1 MTTSPDASDGAVLH
15 VVATIPLDP
24 ARAEEA
30 APALRELAE
39 ASRGD
44 AGCLVYDVHASTSVP
59 GVYVTTEQWRSQAD
73 LDAHM
78 TQPHVAKAF
87 EVAGPL
93 LVGEVAIHV
102 LSPL

>member
-1 MTTSPDASDGAVLH
+1 MSEESATLRVI
-15 VVATIPLDP
+15 ATIPIDP
-24 ARAEEA
+24 ERAAEA
-30 APALRELAE
+30 APALAELAA

-44 AGCLVYDVHASTSVP
+44 EGCLGYEVYESAAAP
-59 GVYVTTEQWRSQAD
+59 GVFVTVEEWAGQSD

-93 LVGEVAIHV
+93 LVGEVAIH
-102 LSPL
+102 PLKPV

>member
-1 MTTSPDASDGAVLH
+1 MTQNPEPGASLR
-15 VVATIPLDP
+15 VVATIPIDP
-24 ARAEEA
+24 ERADEA
-30 APALRELAE
+30 APALAELAA

-44 AGCLVYDVHASTSVP
+44 QGCLGYEVYRSATAP
-59 GVYVTTEQWRSQAD
+59 GVFVTVEEWVGQAD

-93 LVGEVAIHV
+93 LAGEVVIHA
-102 LSPL
+102 LQPL

>member
-1 MTTSPDASDGAVLH
+1 MTEESATLRVI
-15 VVATIPLDP
+15 ATIPVDP
-24 ARAEEA
+24 ERAAEA
-30 APALRELAE
+30 APALAELAA

-44 AGCLVYDVHASTSVP
+44 AGCLAYEVYESAAQP
-59 GVYVTTEQWRSQAD
+59 GVFVTVEEWSGQAD

-93 LVGEVAIHV
+93 LVGEVAIH
-102 LSPL
+102 PLKPV

>member
-1 MTTSPDASDGAVLH
+1 MSEESATLRVI
-15 VVATIPLDP
+15 ATIPIDP
-24 ARAEEA
+24 ERAAEA
-30 APALRELAE
+30 APALAELAA

-44 AGCLVYDVHASTSVP
+44 EGCLAYEVYESAATP
-59 GVYVTTEQWRSQAD
+59 GVFVTVEEWAGQSD

-93 LVGEVAIHV
+93 LVGEVAIH
-102 LSPL
+102 PLKPV